1 LAEVENTLSA
11 RTQLQAEE
19 ETLRSAVEQARLA
32 ESIAR
37 TRFEAGATDV
47 QLWLDA
53 QLRVRS
59 VERSLVANRLTQ
71 FDNQA
76 DVYRALGLGIES
88 ERLNCGAS

>member
-1 LAEVENTLSA
+1 MRQEHS
-11 RTQLQAEE
+11 
-19 ETLRSAVEQARLA
+19 RLA